1 MLPAPPPGRSAGA
14 RPDLRHDPLA
24 REAKAA
30 TVNLPRSRPYCTDVR
45 CYLRPH
51 HGRRAATR
59 LLTFS
64 WHSRE
69 TNMRDATDK
78 RTTHDADKEEDEEAR
93 KGARASSAEQAT
105 VMPLEVAVGPDGR
118 VMLLS
123 RSLSPS
129 LLSIPPP
136 SRIRTLLTRRTG
148 GRANKGT
155 SLVPPPS
162 AAANTSGQ
170 RHARTRNVRAC
181 AVIVS

>member
-1 MLPAPPPGRSAGA
+1 MASLASFPHNVAAAAARSAGARA

-123 RSLSPS
+123 RSLSDSDTFDKTNGRTSEQGDITRAP
-129 LLSIPPP
+129 LGLPPP
-136 SRIRTLLTRRTG
+136 RQTLPGNGTHE
-148 GRANKGT
+148 RAMC
-155 SLVPPPS
+155 
-162 AAANTSGQ
+162 
-170 RHARTRNVRAC
+170 VRAP
-181 AVIVS
+181 